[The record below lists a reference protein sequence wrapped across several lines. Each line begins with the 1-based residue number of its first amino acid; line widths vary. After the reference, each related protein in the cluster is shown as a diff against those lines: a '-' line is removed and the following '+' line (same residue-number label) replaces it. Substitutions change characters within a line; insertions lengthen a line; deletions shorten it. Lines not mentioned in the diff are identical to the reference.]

1 MAERFA
7 KVNQGVVSQ
16 RNTKNTVFVYIIK
29 QLYYSL
35 SSYMN
40 SYIMIG
46 SVSFVLELD
55 IYIYIVLTPLEVYWL
70 PTLGLTRPYSY
81 TR

>member
-55 IYIYIVLTPLEVYWL
+55 IYIYIVLTPLEVY
-70 PTLGLTRPYSY
+70 
-81 TR
+81 